1 MRRSLGRSTT
11 VLKTAAVTV
20 LFVFMAVLS
29 PVLSAAAQEDPALFR
44 EEAEAEAGAYGADY
58 KGNGLSHDSR
68 FRKAV
73 MKIGI
78 DVSQWQGNINW
89 GTVASSGVKF
99 AIIRCG
105 YTGMLDGKRY
115 TDHMFDRN
123 IKNAHAAGIKVGVYY
138 FSQAISVSE
147 AEAEAAYA
155 ANLIRNSG
163 VRPDLPVFI
172 DVEIVSAT
180 ARSRMINARLSKA
193 RETEICSSFCA
204 CLEKKG
210 LRSGVYSSKSY
221 LQSRMDIGALSR
233 KYIVWLAHYTNKT
246 DFGGHYTF
254 WQHSCTGSVN
264 GIRNRVD
271 CDVWYDSGN
280 FVLNTSAAVSQNG
293 WVVSGGEK
301 YYYKDGKALKGW
313 QKIGSRL
320 YCFSDS
326 SGRLLKG
333 WQKLGGHTY
342 YMGKTGSVR
351 KGWQKIGGRTYYFSR
366 KTGKM
371 WTGTR
376 TIKGKRYKFSKNGS
390 LIR

>member
-1 MRRSLGRSTT
+1 MDRGNTFIF
-11 VLKTAAVTV
+11 TALLTAFCALMLLLCPAMPVT
-20 LFVFMAVLS
+20 
-29 PVLSAAAQEDPALFR
+29 AQEDRALLR
-44 EEAEAEAGAYGADY
+44 EETSSEAGAGTYGADY

-68 FRKAV
+68 FKNAV

-89 GTVASSGVKF
+89 GTVASSGVRF

-105 YTGMLDGKRY
+105 YTGMLDGRKY

-147 AEAEAAYA
+147 AEAEASYA
-155 ANLIRNSG
+155 ADLIKRSG
-163 VRPDLPVFI
+163 VKPDLPVFM

-180 ARSRMINARLSKA
+180 SRSRMINARLSRS

-221 LQSRMDIGALSR
+221 LQSRMDIGTLSR
-233 KYIVWLAHYTNKT
+233 KYIVWLAHFTNKT
-246 DFGGHYTF
+246 DFDGQYTF

-264 GIRNRVD
+264 GIKNRVD

-280 FVLNTSAAVSQNG
+280 LVFNTSSVASRSG
-293 WVVSGGEK
+293 WVSNGSDR
-301 YYYKDGKALKGW
+301 YYYKDGKVLKGW
-313 QKIGSRL
+313 QKIGGRR
-320 YCFSDS
+320 YFFSKS
-326 SGRLLKG
+326 TGRMLTG
-333 WQKLGGHTY
+333 WQKIDGHTY
-342 YMGKTGSVR
+342 YMGKDGKVR
-351 KGWQKIGGRTYYFSR
+351 KGWQKIGGKTYYFSK

-371 WTGTR
+371 WTGKR
-376 TIKGKRYKFSKNGS
+376 TINGKKYKFRKNGS
-390 LIR
+390 LVR